1 MEKLR
6 ELVYRNP
13 VRVQAFI
20 MAGLLLIASYVADFP
35 TEIVATLIFAA
46 LGLGEYGQ
54 RIENVKTID
63 ALHEEPPTEE

>member
-1 MEKLR
+1 MENIKAF
-6 ELVYRNP
+6 VYKNP

-20 MAGLLLIASYVADFP
+20 MSGLLLVASYVGNFP
-35 TEIVATLIFAA
+35 VELVATLIFAA

-54 RIENVKTID
+54 RLENVKTLD